1 MCSSKM
7 GLCCWQRLLRAG
19 TGCTLQLVELEGGCW
34 VVTRKGGGRH
44 DFDMLVPLLGRR
56 GAEGGCPSLGWLSI

>member
-19 TGCTLQLVELEGGCW
+19 TSCTLQLVELEGGCW
-34 VVTRKGGGRH
+34 VVTCKGGGGH

-56 GAEGGCPSLGWLSI
+56 GAEGRCPSLGWLNI